1 MWASPQKR
9 SRYWRQAPARSV
21 SAVLRLRYNGYRQLY
36 AQALWGG
43 GASVARMHIG
53 MPNVQWPHAWLAAGY
68 ARLGQLEEAGA
79 EAADVLRIN
88 PAFTIES
95 WKRTA
100 PFKDLEHLIDGLR
113 KAGLPET

>member
-1 MWASPQKR
+1 MGIVNYMLR
-9 SRYWRQAPARSV
+9 RYGE
-21 SAVLRLRYNGYRQLY
+21 AVRWLRECTLGT
-36 AQALWGG
+36 
-43 GASVARMHIG
+43 
-53 MPNVQWPHAWLAAGY
+53 PNVQWPHAWLAAGY

-79 EAADVLRIN
+79 EAAAVLRFN

-100 PFKDLEHLIDGLR
+100 PFKDPKDAGHLIDGMR

>member
-1 MWASPQKR
+1 MGIVNYMLKR
-9 SRYWRQAPARSV
+9 YGE
-21 SAVLRLRYNGYRQLY
+21 AVRRLRECTL
-36 AQALWGG
+36 
-43 GASVARMHIG
+43 G

-100 PFKDLEHLIDGLR
+100 PFKDPKDLEHLIDGLR